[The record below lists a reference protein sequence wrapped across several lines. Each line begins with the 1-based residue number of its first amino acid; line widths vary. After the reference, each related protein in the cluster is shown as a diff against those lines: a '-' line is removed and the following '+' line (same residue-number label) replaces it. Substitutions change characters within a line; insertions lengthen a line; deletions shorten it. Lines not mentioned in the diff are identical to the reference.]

1 MRWSI
6 VAVAGLG
13 VALVVAVVI
22 AAVVSLRGNNGAE
35 SAGEPPPA
43 RQSSRT
49 APSTNWVAEANAV
62 CRLGRKLYP
71 NIVLGAAGETDTINY
86 AINRLVTEIG
96 AIATLPPS
104 SGGHQLE
111 VQGQAAVA
119 AWYSLA
125 TGPETTVTPG
135 DKREAARTAARYVD
149 RLVALGA
156 AACAPLRLRTA

>member
-1 MRWSI
+1 
-6 VAVAGLG
+6 L
-13 VALVVAVVI
+13 
-22 AAVVSLRGNNGAE
+22 
-35 SAGEPPPA
+35 
-43 RQSSRT
+43 T
-49 APSTNWVAEANAV
+49 
-62 CRLGRKLYP
+62 P
-71 NIVLGAAGETDTINY
+71 N
-86 AINRLVTEIG
+86 
-96 AIATLPPS
+96 